1 MKCNVIVPAAVTRM
15 AEGIDTSAYP
25 PMGPELVAPV
35 VGWLAHES
43 CSVTGE
49 MFIAL
54 AGRVARAVIAESPGV
69 YRPSW
74 TVEDVGEH
82 LDAIRNVEAPLV
94 FPVVPDGHDRAHPL
108 QLRTGAPLNRGAPMA
123 SPTGPLAGVRVI
135 DLTAMVMGPYCTQ
148 IMADMGADVIK
159 VEPPEGDNTRYISV
173 GPAPGMSGVFV
184 NVNRGKRSIVLD
196 LQTDAGARALRAL
209 VETADVFIHSMRAK
223 AIAKLGFG
231 YDDVAAINPAIVYTN
246 CYGYGRRGPDRDRPA
261 YDDTIQAECGLPA
274 VQQQLTGEADYVGT
288 IMADKVAGLTALYA
302 TMMALFHRE
311 RTGEGQEV
319 EVAMFET
326 MASFMLVEHANG
338 ALFDPPLG
346 PAVYPRTVAPNRRP
360 YRTSDGHIAALI
372 YNDKHWNA
380 FMDAVRPPWASELYS
395 TLEQR
400 AHQIDTV
407 YGLVA
412 ETMKER
418 STAGMAGR
426 CCANS
431 RYRPRR

>member
-1 MKCNVIVPAAVTRM
+1 M
-15 AEGIDTSAYP
+15 
-25 PMGPELVAPV
+25 
-35 VGWLAHES
+35 
-43 CSVTGE
+43 
-49 MFIAL
+49 
-54 AGRVARAVIAESPGV
+54 
-69 YRPSW
+69 
-74 TVEDVGEH
+74 
-82 LDAIRNVEAPLV
+82 
-94 FPVVPDGHDRAHPL
+94 
-108 QLRTGAPLNRGAPMA
+108 
-123 SPTGPLAGVRVI
+123 AGVRVV

-148 IMADMGADVIK
+148 IMADMGADIIK
-159 VEPPEGDNTRYISV
+159 VEPPQGDNTRYISV

-184 NVNRGKRSIVLD
+184 NVNRGKRSVVLD
-196 LQTDAGARALRAL
+196 LRTEDGAAALRAL

-274 VQQQLTGEADYVGT
+274 VQEQLTGQADFVGT

-326 MASFMLVEHANG
+326 MASFVLVEHANG
-338 ALFDPPLG
+338 ALFSPALG
-346 PAVYPRTVAPNRRP
+346 PAVYPRTVARNRRP
-360 YRTSDGHIAALI
+360 YRTSDGYIAALI

-380 FMDAVRPPWASELYS
+380 FMKAVQPPWASEQYS

-400 AHQIDTV
+400 AREIDTV
-407 YGLVA
+407 YGLLA

-418 STAGMAGR
+418 STGEWLTLLGELEIPAAPLNTPGALFDDPHLNAVGMFETVETPHGPMRFPGVPTWFSRTPGRVAGPAPELGADTDSVLNELGR
-426 CCANS
+426 AVEAN
-431 RYRPRR
+431 PG